1 MKNLLSSLFICQRW
15 YWMMGS
21 CVLFFVISF
30 FIDGLF
36 EIVVITTLFG
46 VALTAIDIFLLYKI
60 KGSVKG
66 LRIIKSRFS
75 LGDENKVTIS
85 LVNTYP
91 FPIKIKVIEQ
101 LPKQFQVRDFSRR
114 TNMEVKGRVTI
125 NYLLKPLSRGEYHFG
140 NLLGYVESQIG
151 LIHKRLELTPENDV
165 KVYPSFLQIKK
176 HQLIA
181 NSEMHFTGIRK
192 VRRLGHSME
201 FEKIKNYVQGDDVR
215 SINWKATA
223 RSNNLMVN
231 MYTDAKEQQ
240 IYVLIDKG
248 RSMKMPFDGMSLLDY
263 SINAGLSMLNIA
275 LLKNDRAGLIT
286 FSNQIGNIIPA
297 EKRSGQL
304 NHLAEALYL
313 QKTDFLETDY
323 EMLLATVLKKI
334 NQRSFLLLFT
344 NFETYISME
353 RQLPYLKALA
363 KRHLVCVVLFQN
375 TLLETMQKELA
386 QTTEDIYIQTIANQF
401 NFEKKQIVKEL
412 RKHGIMTLLSTPKS
426 LTIDTINK
434 YMELKARQ
442 MV

>member
-1 MKNLLSSLFICQRW
+1 MKNFISSLFICQRW
-15 YWMMGS
+15 YWLMGS
-21 CVLFFVISF
+21 CVLFFIISF
-30 FIDGLF
+30 FIEGLF
-36 EIVVITTLFG
+36 EIVVITTLFAF
-46 VALTAIDIFLLYKI
+46 VLTAIDIFLLYKI
-60 KGSVKG
+60 KGNVKG

-75 LGDENKVTIS
+75 LGDENKVSIS
-85 LVNTYP
+85 LINAYP

-125 NYLLKPLSRGEYHFG
+125 NYLLKPLTRGEYHFG
-140 NLLGYVESQIG
+140 KLLGYVESQIG
-151 LIHKRLELTPENDV
+151 LVQKRYELAPENDV

-176 HQLIA
+176 YQLIA
-181 NSEMHFTGIRK
+181 NSEIHFTGIRK

-223 RSNNLMVN
+223 RSSNLMVN

-248 RSMKMPFDGMSLLDY
+248 RSMKMPFDGMTLLDY
-263 SINAGLSMLNIA
+263 SINAGLSILNIA

-286 FSNQIGNIIPA
+286 FSNQIGNLIPA

-313 QKTDFLETDY
+313 QKTDFLETDF
-323 EMLLATVLKKI
+323 EMLLATVLRKI

-353 RQLPYLKALA
+353 RQLPYLKSLA

-375 TLLETMQKELA
+375 TMLESMQKEEA

-412 RKHGIMTLLSTPKS
+412 RKHGIMTLLTTPKS

-434 YMELKARQ
+434 YMELKSRQ
-442 MV
+442 LV

>member
-151 LIHKRLELTPENDV
+151 LIQKRLELTPENDV